1 MSDVAYPK
9 SAHEMVSTLAELYR
23 VQNNIDI
30 AALLEST
37 VPAIEYLHH
46 DNYNGGMD
54 YWSLRLE
61 VPIKT
66 FAQLESNLSGVE
78 DEILKKVW
86 LLERGMPHD
95 CIKEISFIPI
105 SAASA
110 SLGKTVAPAESE
122 VERLWGREVF
132 KLFLSHKSEH
142 KVQVAALSKSLTI
155 YGISAFVAH
164 EDISPSLEWQNEIE
178 TALRSMD
185 ALVAILTEGFHK
197 SFWCDHEV
205 GWAYG
210 RGVLALPVILGEEPY
225 GFLAKIQGI
234 KGADLSRAVDLAGRL
249 VSTLLANQ
257 QTSAAMRR
265 ALIGGFSRSISYDNA
280 KSVGKRLFQLSDFTS
295 DEKSIIWNA
304 QRNNDQIR
312 DAFGVPEMIRRAIGN
327 EPEPKKA
334 SFPDEVP
341 F

>member
-23 VQNNIDI
+23 AQNNIDI

-37 VPAIEYLHH
+37 VPAIQYLYH
-46 DNYNGGMD
+46 DNYDGGID

-66 FAQLESNLSGVE
+66 FAQLEANLSGVE
-78 DEILKKVW
+78 EGILKKVA
-86 LLERGMPHD
+86 LLERGLPHD
-95 CIKEISFIPI
+95 CIKEVSIIPI

-122 VERLWGREVF
+122 IERLWGKEVF
-132 KLFLSHKSEH
+132 KMFLSHKSEH
-142 KVQVAALSKSLTI
+142 KVQVAALSKSLAI
-155 YGISAFVAH
+155 YGISGFVAH

-185 ALVAILTEGFHK
+185 ALVALLTEGFHK

-225 GFLAKIQGI
+225 GFLGKIQGI
-234 KGADLSRAVDLAGRL
+234 KGSDLSRSGDMAERL
-249 VSTLLANQ
+249 VSALLANQ
-257 QTSAAMRR
+257 QTRAA
-265 ALIGGFSRSISYDNA
+265 
-280 KSVGKRLFQLSDFTS
+280 
-295 DEKSIIWNA
+295 
-304 QRNNDQIR
+304 IR
-312 DAFGVPEMIRRAIGN
+312 
-327 EPEPKKA
+327 
-334 SFPDEVP
+334 
-341 F
+341 